1 MDKWR
6 GKVAIVTGASA
17 GIGAAVVQALV
28 HHGMVVVGLARRTE
42 KIEEM
47 SAALSKAGEKG
58 KLVGIKTDLRKEGDI
73 LSAFQ
78 WVEKELGGPDVLVNN
93 AGITYLGDFQD
104 GVIEEWRAMLD
115 VNILAV
121 CICMREFLKSTT
133 NRGKQNGHII
143 NISSVAG
150 HVPSHTFA
158 VYSGTKFALTAI
170 SQSLRRELAQKGS
183 TIKVTNVSPGLTW
196 SETTTKNLG
205 DAGMEMMAASDVAQA
220 IVDVLS
226 ATAVTQVCEVVLTP
240 VPTIEYIY

>member
-58 KLVGIKTDLRKEGDI
+58 KLVGIKTDLKKEGDI

-93 AGITYLGDFQD
+93 AGITYLGNFQACID
-104 GVIEEWRAMLD
+104 CKSVLYAD
-115 VNILAV
+115 DTTFFNINSYIDELN
-121 CICMREFLKSTT
+121 T
-133 NRGKQNGHII
+133 
-143 NISSVAG
+143 
-150 HVPSHTFA
+150 
-158 VYSGTKFALTAI
+158 
-170 SQSLRRELAQKGS
+170 LAQS
-183 TIKVTNVSPGLTW
+183 A
-196 SETTTKNLG
+196 LG
-205 DAGMEMMAASDVAQA
+205 R
-220 IVDVLS
+220 L
-226 ATAVTQVCEVVLTP
+226 
-240 VPTIEYIY
+240 

>member
-1 MDKWR
+1 
-6 GKVAIVTGASA
+6 
-17 GIGAAVVQALV
+17 
-28 HHGMVVVGLARRTE
+28 
-42 KIEEM
+42 M
-47 SAALSKAGEKG
+47 SKFEATLLQMLLLE
-58 KLVGIKTDLRKEGDI
+58 
-73 LSAFQ
+73 F
-78 WVEKELGGPDVLVNN
+78 VNN
-93 AGITYLGDFQD
+93 KAELS
-104 GVIEEWRAMLD
+104 E
-115 VNILAV
+115 
-121 CICMREFLKSTT
+121 
-133 NRGKQNGHII
+133 
-143 NISSVAG
+143 SVAG